1 MNTEELSDLRYK
13 IRHSTAHVMA
23 DVVRTMYPNVK
34 LAIGPPTED
43 GFYYDFLIDAPFSD
57 DDLKKIEK
65 QMKKIIARNLPF
77 EYSEY
82 SREDMLEIN
91 KDEPLKIEIIKEIP
105 EGEPI
110 TTYKHG
116 DFEDLCA
123 GPHVES
129 TGKIPAFKLLN
140 VAGAYWRGDESR
152 PMLQRIYGTA
162 WESKEA
168 LQEHV
173 ERIEEARKRDH
184 RTLGKTLDLYSIH
197 EEIGPGLIVWHPKG
211 ARVRNLFED
220 FWRTEHYKR
229 GYDLVYTPNIGRSV
243 LWETSGHLDFYSE
256 DMFAPSVNDDQDYYL
271 KPMNC
276 PFHIMYYRSSL
287 RSYRDLPMRVGE
299 LGTVYRH
306 ERGGALHGTLR
317 VRGFTQ
323 DDAHIFCTP
332 DQIKDEVKGVLDLT
346 FDMLSAFGFTKF
358 SISLSTK
365 PDKSVGS
372 EDQWKVAED
381 SLKDTLDGMKLSY
394 DTDHGGGA
402 FYGPKIDI
410 NIEDAI
416 GRSWQ
421 CTTVQFDFNLPERFG
436 ISYIAE
442 DGQSHKPYMVH
453 RAIFGS
459 LERFMGMLIEHYG
472 GAFPVWLAP
481 TQVIIIP
488 IADRHHEYSNK
499 IRDYLNENNIRVEI
513 DGSRDRMNAKIRN
526 AQIQKI
532 PYMFIIGDR
541 EIESN
546 KISVRLRSG
555 DDLGALGLDD
565 VMTHINN
572 SIDDKI

>member
-1 MNTEELSDLRYK
+1 MNNEELSDLRYK
-13 IRHSTAHVMA
+13 IRHSAAHVMA
-23 DVVRTMYPNVK
+23 DVVRSLYPNVK
-34 LAIGPPTED
+34 LAIGPPTDD
-43 GFYYDFLIDAPFSD
+43 GFYYDFLVEEPFSD

-65 QMKKIIARNLPF
+65 QMKKVIARNLPF

-82 SREDMLEIN
+82 SREEILEMN
-91 KDEPLKIEIIKEIP
+91 KDEPLKTELITKIP
-105 EGEPI
+105 DSELI
-110 TTYKHG
+110 TTYRHG

-123 GPHVES
+123 GPHVAS

-162 WESKEA
+162 WETKEA
-168 LQEHV
+168 LQEHIN
-173 ERIEEARKRDH
+173 RIEEARKRDH
-184 RTLGKTLDLYSIH
+184 RILGKTLDLYSIH

-211 ARVRNLFED
+211 ARVRTIFED

-229 GYDLVYTPNIGRSV
+229 GYDLVYTPNIGKSG

-256 DMFAPSVNDDQDYYL
+256 DMFAPSVNDDQEYYL

-299 LGTVYRH
+299 LGTVYRY

-323 DDAHIFCTP
+323 DDAHIFCSS
-332 DQIKDEVKGVLDLT
+332 DQIKDEIKGVLDLT
-346 FDMLSAFGFTKF
+346 FDLLTAFGFSKF
-358 SISLSTK
+358 SINLSTK
-365 PDKSVGS
+365 PKKSVGS
-372 EDQWKVAED
+372 DEQWRIAEN
-381 SLKDTLDGMKLSY
+381 SLRDTLEDMDLSY
-394 DTDHGGGA
+394 EIDDGGGA

-410 NIEDAI
+410 HIEDAI

-436 ISYIAE
+436 ITYIGE
-442 DGQSHKPYMVH
+442 DGNAHKPYMVH

-481 TQVIIIP
+481 IQAVLIP
-488 IADRHHEYSNK
+488 ITDRHNDYANK
-499 IRDYLNENNIRVEI
+499 IFENLNENDIRVEI
-513 DGSRDRMNAKIRN
+513 DLSRDRMNAKIRN

-532 PYMFIIGDR
+532 PYMLIIGDR
-541 EIESN
+541 EMESDT
-546 KISVRLRSG
+546 IGVRLRSG
-555 DDLGALGLDD
+555 DDIGALGFDEVLDH
-565 VMTHINN
+565 MKS
-572 SIDDKI
+572 SISSKI

>member
-1 MNTEELSDLRYK
+1 
-13 IRHSTAHVMA
+13 
-23 DVVRTMYPNVK
+23 
-34 LAIGPPTED
+34 
-43 GFYYDFLIDAPFSD
+43 
-57 DDLKKIEK
+57 
-65 QMKKIIARNLPF
+65 
-77 EYSEY
+77 
-82 SREDMLEIN
+82 
-91 KDEPLKIEIIKEIP
+91 
-105 EGEPI
+105 
-110 TTYKHG
+110 
-116 DFEDLCA
+116 
-123 GPHVES
+123 
-129 TGKIPAFKLLN
+129 
-140 VAGAYWRGDESR
+140 
-152 PMLQRIYGTA
+152 
-162 WESKEA
+162 
-168 LQEHV
+168 
-173 ERIEEARKRDH
+173 
-184 RTLGKTLDLYSIH
+184 
-197 EEIGPGLIVWHPKG
+197 
-211 ARVRNLFED
+211 
-220 FWRTEHYKR
+220 
-229 GYDLVYTPNIGRSV
+229 
-243 LWETSGHLDFYSE
+243 
-256 DMFAPSVNDDQDYYL
+256 
-271 KPMNC
+271 
-276 PFHIMYYRSSL
+276 
-287 RSYRDLPMRVGE
+287 MRVGE

-346 FDMLSAFGFTKF
+346 FDMLNAFGFTKF
-358 SISLSTK
+358 TISLSTK

-436 ISYIAE
+436 ISYIGE

-481 TQVIIIP
+481 TQVILIP

-499 IRDYLNENNIRVEI
+499 IRDYLNGNNIRVEI
-513 DGSRDRMNAKIRN
+513 DDSRDRMNAKIRN

-546 KISVRLRSG
+546 KIGVRLRSG

-565 VMTHINN
+565 VMNHINN